1 MRGTIL
7 RLLVLKPGR
16 FNSQIYIFTLIAY
29 LLKPPAIK
37 FQTAVSPKK
46 LNHQPVA
53 GVINPSIIICS
64 IMPAIIYCFNVI
76 LYPFRKASLPY
87 KLNIVII
94 EIELM
99 CNQIG

>member
-37 FQTAVSPKK
+37 FQTAVNAKK

-53 GVINPSIIICS
+53 GKINPSIITCS
-64 IMPAIIYCFNVI
+64 ITPATMYCFKVI
-76 LYPFRKASLPY
+76 FYPFHKT
-87 KLNIVII
+87 
-94 EIELM
+94 
-99 CNQIG
+99 